1 MWEVGGQGP
10 LIGVLQLLVLLV
22 GALHHQVA
30 DLHVP
35 VDDVVHVEV
44 LVVLAE
50 GVDEHLGDVEPAVV
64 EDELADAEEG
74 DVHVTDRVVVANTVH
89 RVLRAPGDFSE
100 TLILVLKVLGRSEIL
115 RIYSLVIS
123 SPS

>member
-74 DVHVTDRVVVANTVH
+74 DVHVADRVVVANTVH
-89 RVLRAPGDFSE
+89 
-100 TLILVLKVLGRSEIL
+100 
-115 RIYSLVIS
+115 
-123 SPS
+123 